1 MLNGKKAVIFDLDGT
16 VVDSMWMWKQIDI
29 DYLARFGI
37 EMPEDLQ
44 SCIEGMSFTETAVY
58 FKERFGINDELDE
71 IKKSWNDM
79 AWDIYENR
87 VRLKP
92 GVKEF
97 LTELKKR
104 GIKTG
109 IATSNSKELVKVVLD
124 KQDIAKCFDA
134 VHTSCEVKKG
144 KPAPDI
150 YLLVAERLGV
160 SPAECLVFEDIMQ
173 GIAAGKNAGMQ
184 VCAVD
189 DDFSKEYRAE
199 KAEAA
204 DYFIYD
210 YTELLNPDGGSKNG
224 D

>member
-124 KQDIAKCFDA
+124 KQNIAKYFDA

>member
-124 KQDIAKCFDA
+124 KQDIAKYFDA

-173 GIAAGKNAGMQ
+173 GNAAGKNAGMQ

-189 DDFSKEYRAE
+189 DDFSKEYRAD